1 MGMRSSSISFAV
13 VSLVILGCG
22 GGSPP
27 PAMAPKATAAA
38 APGHVDKVATAL
50 PANAIARSAVQAV
63 LSAGPGAFLQ
73 SVAIDDHPV
82 FLGGKFHGFRIAA
95 LQGDSWKGVDLR
107 PGDVVTRINGF
118 SIEHPEEAAEA
129 FYSLRVASELRVE
142 YERDGEPRELRFGI
156 VDDVA
161 PQEPR
166 RKN

>member
-1 MGMRSSSISFAV
+1 MRRSLSWLGV
-13 VSLVILGCG
+13 LSLVFLGCAG
-22 GGSPP
+22 EPP
-27 PAMAPKATAAA
+27 PAPAAPKVAA
-38 APGHVDKVATAL
+38 APLHVDKAATAL